1 MQKFLLN
8 EQTKYEVL
16 IKSLTRT
23 LSKFNNKD
31 YDATQSVIALLK
43 QVITGFEE
51 LGNSIKQS
59 EVQILLSEVTTAKA
73 GINPINFQKQTT
85 GRLELLNTICLK
97 VLQQL
102 QQILAHCYELNNEK
116 LNQAKELVSQ
126 ILTAGIQQGLITAV
140 DIKKYKSPA
149 DAEKYCAKM
158 TKNENIALGEK
169 RVLLI
174 VSRYD
179 CLLLFDEII
188 TSLK

>member
-1 MQKFLLN
+1 MQKFLIN
-8 EQTKYEVL
+8 EQTRYEVL

-59 EVQILLSEVTTAKA
+59 EVQILLSEVATAKA

-85 GRLELLNTICLK
+85 GRLELLHTICLK
-97 VLQQL
+97 ALQQL
-102 QQILAHCYELNNEK
+102 QQILAHSYELNNEK
-116 LNQAKELVSQ
+116 LNQAKDLVSQ
-126 ILTAGIQQGLITAV
+126 IVTAGIQQGLITAI
-140 DIKKYKSPA
+140 DIKKYKSTA

-169 RVLLI
+169 RVLLL

-188 TSLK
+188 NSLK